1 MLSDPKGPGQK
12 CEKVRVEQGE
22 GEREK
27 EYIREQNL
35 LDIDKQWQQSQV
47 AQSCPTLWD
56 PVDCSPPGSSIH
68 GIFQAKVL
76 EWVAISF
83 SRGSSR
89 PRDQTQVSHIIGRCF
104 NLWATR
110 EAPISKKMAE
120 SMRLKCDSVDHLA
133 LDAFHI

>member
-68 GIFQAKVL
+68 GIHQARIL
-76 EWVAISF
+76 EWLPFPSPGDLPNPGIEPRSPTLQADALTSELPGKN
-83 SRGSSR
+83 RKKGS
-89 PRDQTQVSHIIGRCF
+89 
-104 NLWATR
+104 
-110 EAPISKKMAE
+110 KMAVAKIQGRE
-120 SMRLKCDSVDHLA
+120 NLLK
-133 LDAFHI
+133 